1 MLYIV
6 RSICGYLG
14 AASHILLIAAADEAA
29 AIIIIGIHCIFYS
42 DFCFSSF
49 VFPLP
54 LPPPSSEHNNAQ
66 Q

>member
-1 MLYIV
+1 MLYRV
-6 RSICGYLG
+6 HSICGYLG
-14 AASHILLIAAADEAA
+14 AASHILLIAAAGEA